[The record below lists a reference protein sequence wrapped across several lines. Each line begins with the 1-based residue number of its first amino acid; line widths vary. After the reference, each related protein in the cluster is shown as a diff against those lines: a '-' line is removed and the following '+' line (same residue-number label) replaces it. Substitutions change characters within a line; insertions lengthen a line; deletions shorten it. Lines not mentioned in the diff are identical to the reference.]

1 MVHPERQTRSRLMQL
16 FNEQG
21 YHPRHDLGQNFL
33 IDLNLLEIVVQSASL
48 SKRDVVLEVG
58 TGTGGMTNFLADQ
71 AGFVV
76 SVEIDPRVHGLARE
90 STADRTNVALLNC
103 DILKSKNRLEPIV
116 VDELRT
122 RLAAIPDSRLKLVAN
137 LPYSVA
143 TPVIS
148 NLIASELA
156 WELMV
161 VTIQWELALR
171 MQAGPHSADYS
182 ALSVWLQ
189 SQCVVELLKRLPP
202 TVFWPRP
209 KVDSAIVRIV
219 PDLPRAAR
227 ISDRQFFQEFI
238 RRIFTQR
245 RKHLRG
251 VLASEYRKQIS
262 RERIETMLLA
272 ESSDPNVR
280 AEELNPDQLVRIAIA
295 LQAELAGVDL
305 TGVDHT
311 GVDQSAN
318 NPMTADPT

>member
-1 MVHPERQTRSRLMQL
+1 MDQPERQTRSRLMQL

-48 SKRDVVLEVG
+48 APSDVVLEVG

-71 AGFVV
+71 AGYVI
-76 SVEIDPRVHGLARE
+76 SVEIDPRVHSLARE
-90 STADRTNVALLNC
+90 STADRTNVTLLNC
-103 DILKSKNRLEPIV
+103 DILKSKNQLQPAV
-116 VDELRT
+116 LDELHS

-148 NLIASELA
+148 NLIASELP

-189 SQCVVELLKRLPP
+189 SQCQVELLKRLPP

-209 KVDSAIVRIV
+209 KVDSAIVRIT
-219 PDLPRAAR
+219 PDLPRASR
-227 ISDRQFFQEFI
+227 IADRQFFQEFI

-245 RKHLRG
+245 RKHLCG
-251 VLASEYRKQIS
+251 VLASEYRKRIP
-262 RERIETMLLA
+262 RERIESVLLA

-280 AEELNPDQLVRIAIA
+280 AEELSPDQLVRIASAI
-295 LQAELAGVDL
+295 QTELA
-305 TGVDHT
+305 T
-311 GVDQSAN
+311 
-318 NPMTADPT
+318 DPQPSDNQIPAQPD

>member
-1 MVHPERQTRSRLMQL
+1 MDQPERQTRSRLMRL
-16 FNEQG
+16 FNQQG

-33 IDLNLLEIVVQSASL
+33 IDLNLLELVVESAAL
-48 SKRDVVLEVG
+48 SGRDVVLEVG
-58 TGTGGMTNFLADQ
+58 TGTGGMTNFLARQ
-71 AGFVV
+71 AGWVI
-76 SVEIDPRVHGLARE
+76 SVEIDPRVHSLACQ
-90 STADRTNVALLNC
+90 STADCTNVTLLNC
-103 DILKSKNRLEPIV
+103 DVLKSKNQLQPAV
-116 VDELRT
+116 LDELRH
-122 RLAAIPDSRLKLVAN
+122 RLASVPGGGLKLVAN

-148 NLIASELA
+148 NLIATELP

-189 SQCVVELLKRLPP
+189 SQCQVELLKRLPP
-202 TVFWPRP
+202 SVFWPRP
-209 KVDSAIVRIV
+209 KVDSAIVKIT
-219 PDLPRAAR
+219 PDRLRAAG

-251 VLASEYRKQIS
+251 VLATEYRKQIS
-262 RERIETMLLA
+262 RDRIEAMLQA

-280 AEELNPDQLVRIAIA
+280 AEELSPDQLVRIATA
-295 LQAELAGVDL
+295 LQVELAASES
-305 TGVDHT
+305 TDHP
-311 GVDQSAN
+311 N
-318 NPMTADPT
+318 NAQHD